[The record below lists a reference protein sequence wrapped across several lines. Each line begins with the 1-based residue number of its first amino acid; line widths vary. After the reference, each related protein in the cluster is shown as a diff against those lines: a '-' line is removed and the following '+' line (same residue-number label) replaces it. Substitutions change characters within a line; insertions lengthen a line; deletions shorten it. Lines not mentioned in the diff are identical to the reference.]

1 MVIPSPGQEDGDLVT
16 DHLQFIWQNLPNLL
30 IGFPQQRPGG
40 LLLSL
45 WLAIVSVG
53 LGFLIAAVVGS
64 GRASRHRLWRW
75 PALLYINVFR
85 GLPLILLLL
94 LVHQGL
100 GGRRFGLDLT
110 PFQSA
115 LIALTLYTSAYQAEI
130 VRAGLQ
136 AVPQSVVD
144 SAKLVGGSSWRIF
157 WQIKIKYTLNVML
170 PAFVGQAISL
180 FKDTSVVIVLGVGEL
195 LTVARTALGTNVN
208 NTSYW
213 VSLFLA
219 VGLFY
224 LGVALIASAIARRWE
239 RKRTNTDLVYSL
251 ANS

>member
-1 MVIPSPGQEDGDLVT
+1 VT

-45 WLAIVSVG
+45 WLAIIAVG

-64 GRASRHRLWRW
+64 GRASRRRLWRW

-136 AVPQSVVD
+136 AVPQPVID
-144 SAKLVGGSSWRIF
+144 SAKSVGGSNWRI
-157 WQIKIKYTLNVML
+157 YC
-170 PAFVGQAISL
+170 VG
-180 FKDTSVVIVLGVGEL
+180 GG
-195 LTVARTALGTNVN
+195 
-208 NTSYW
+208 
-213 VSLFLA
+213 
-219 VGLFY
+219 
-224 LGVALIASAIARRWE
+224 
-239 RKRTNTDLVYSL
+239 
-251 ANS
+251 

>member
-1 MVIPSPGQEDGDLVT
+1 VT

-45 WLAIVSVG
+45 WLAIIAVG
-53 LGFLIAAVVGS
+53 LGFLIAAIVGS
-64 GRASRHRLWRW
+64 GRASRRRLWRW

-136 AVPQSVVD
+136 AVPQPVID
-144 SAKLVGGSSWRIF
+144 SAKSVGGSNWRIY
-157 WQIKIKYTLNVML
+157 WQIKIKYTLKVML

-195 LTVARTALGTNVN
+195 LTVARTALGTDIT

-224 LGVALIASAIARRWE
+224 LVVALIASAIARRWE
-239 RKRTNTDLVYSL
+239 RKRTSTDLIYSL